1 MSNTIKERCDEFE
14 RVSKTNL
21 TGPTLIREIESLR
34 KFLYK
39 HQDEH
44 LSRYPSIFSAI
55 ISHSLNPAALQDSK
69 RGTDSIL
76 LGLLDDCLALPERV
90 ITGSQKMKI
99 LQKRERELGRNSQ
112 VDVSST
118 SAGIKRQVIDIDEDT
133 VTVLIKDGS
142 LQSFSCSEILLQK
155 VKKIFEEMND
165 TDEYVYVYVDE
176 ETNSVIRL
184 G

>member
-1 MSNTIKERCDEFE
+1 MSNTLKERCDEFE

-21 TGPTLIREIESLR
+21 SGHALIREIESLR
-34 KFLYK
+34 KYLFK

-44 LSRYPSIFSAI
+44 LSRYPSLFSAI
-55 ISHSLNPAALQDSK
+55 ISHSLNPAALQNSK

-99 LQKRERELGRNSQ
+99 LQKRERELGRNTQ
-112 VDVSST
+112 VDMSSSCT
-118 SAGIKRQVIDIDEDT
+118 GIKRQVINIDEDT
-133 VTVLIKDGS
+133 VTVIIEDGS
-142 LQSFSCSEILLQK
+142 LKSFSCSEIILQK
-155 VKKIFEEMND
+155 VKLFFEETID
-165 TDEYVYVYVDE
+165 VDVFVWVDE
-176 ETNSVIRL
+176 ETNSVIQL

>member
-1 MSNTIKERCDEFE
+1 MNTIKERCDEFE

-76 LGLLDDCLALPERV
+76 LCLLDDCLALPERV

-99 LQKRERELGRNSQ
+99 LQKRERELGRITQ
-112 VDVSST
+112 KVDVSST

-165 TDEYVYVYVDE
+165 MDDYVYVYVDE
-176 ETNSVIRL
+176 ETNSVIQL